1 MAAQDRGS
9 STSANAWAPRAPRG
23 HPLWG
28 HAREFDRDQ
37 LHYLRTLAREYGDLV
52 PLRLFPYR
60 VVFLNHPD
68 LIEQVVEAKQL
79 AFIKG
84 SVVHRLGELLGHGL
98 ITSNGELWRR
108 QRRLIQPAFHQER
121 IAQYGAMMAGHA
133 EHIVDAWEDGQER
146 EIQHDMLRLTL
157 GVVCKALFH
166 MDLDGNTRDIEEAFA
181 TALAAV
187 RGRASTPLNAVTAV
201 TPLPSRVRLWR
212 AKQRLEALVDRIVR
226 ERRQGGDRG
235 DLVSLLLA
243 SRYEDGKSLSSRQV
257 RDEVMTILLAGH
269 ETTTIAM
276 TWTWYLLTQHP
287 EVEARLHAEIDAVL
301 GDRLPAVS
309 DLPHLSYTR
318 SVISEALRIY
328 PPIWALAREAS
339 QDVEIGGYPLRKGDV
354 ALFSQWV
361 IHRDQRFFEHP
372 DAFEPERWEHGLERR
387 LPRFAYFPFGTGS
400 RQCLGKAFATMEMPL
415 LLATIARRFRL
426 TLVPGQTVTPR
437 AGVTLRP
444 SAGVR
449 MVPRRRR

>member
-1 MAAQDRGS
+1 
-9 STSANAWAPRAPRG
+9 
-23 HPLWG
+23 
-28 HAREFDRDQ
+28 
-37 LHYLRTLAREYGDLV
+37 
-52 PLRLFPYR
+52 
-60 VVFLNHPD
+60 
-68 LIEQVVEAKQL
+68 
-79 AFIKG
+79 
-84 SVVHRLGELLGHGL
+84 
-98 ITSNGELWRR
+98 
-108 QRRLIQPAFHQER
+108 
-121 IAQYGAMMAGHA
+121 
-133 EHIVDAWEDGQER
+133 
-146 EIQHDMLRLTL
+146 
-157 GVVCKALFH
+157 
-166 MDLDGNTRDIEEAFA
+166 
-181 TALAAV
+181 
-187 RGRASTPLNAVTAV
+187 
-201 TPLPSRVRLWR
+201 
-212 AKQRLEALVDRIVR
+212 
-226 ERRQGGDRG
+226 
-235 DLVSLLLA
+235 
-243 SRYEDGKSLSSRQV
+243 
-257 RDEVMTILLAGH
+257 
-269 ETTTIAM
+269 M

-287 EVEARLHAEIDAVL
+287 EVEARLHAEVDAVL

-426 TLVPGQTVTPR
+426 TLVPGQSVTPR